1 MADVFMKMADLDTK
15 TDTYMEDTVKIEKAP
30 PTSQGM
36 LGAPRAGRKVVRVS
50 QANTT
55 STVLP
60 LETKDTVLCYLHS
73 LVCITMT

>member
-36 LGAPRAGRKVVRVS
+36 LRAPRAGRKVGKS
-50 QANTT
+50 
-55 STVLP
+55 LP
-60 LETKDTVLCYLHS
+60 KS
-73 LVCITMT
+73 